1 MEAGSVETA
10 TATVAEVAPEVGIEG
25 VLETIV
31 ASAGAAEVTAAVI
44 EAMIEE
50 VIEEGLGKDLPAV
63 STASKKAISP
73 KIVLNLGRTSK
84 GTKGE
89 HLPVLSVAKTVIK
102 KWIVLNHSN
111 IIYTDFS
118 VI

>member
-1 MEAGSVETA
+1 VEAGSVETA
-10 TATVAEVAPEVGIEG
+10 TATVAEVAPEVGIEE
-25 VLETIV
+25 VQETIV
-31 ASAGAAEVTAAVI
+31 GSVDFAVVI
-44 EAMIEE
+44 EVLIEE
-50 VIEEGLGKDLPAV
+50 AIEGGLGKDPQAV

-73 KIVLNLGRTSK
+73 KTVLSLGRTSK
-84 GTKGE
+84 GIKGE

-111 IIYTDFS
+111 IIYTDLS